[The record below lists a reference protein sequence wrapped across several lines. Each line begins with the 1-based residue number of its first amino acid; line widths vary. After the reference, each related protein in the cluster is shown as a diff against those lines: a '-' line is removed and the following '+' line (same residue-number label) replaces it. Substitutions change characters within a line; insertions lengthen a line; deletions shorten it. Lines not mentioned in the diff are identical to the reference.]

1 LLTNLSIKN
10 FALIDAL
17 EVSFEDKFSIITG
30 ETGAGKSILLGGLG
44 LILGKRADLSV
55 INDSNKKCVVEAQFD
70 IANYKLERLFKQLEL
85 DYEANTI
92 IRREI
97 LPSGKSRAFINDTP
111 VSLQVL
117 KNISEELIDIHSQH
131 QTGQLTDN
139 SFQFEVI
146 DALAKNESNVIKY
159 KIALSEYKQVLN
171 ELEALFDLQSKSNET
186 NDYNTFL
193 LNELL
198 EVKLDKLNQ
207 VALEEELEQLSN
219 VDTIEQELSHAN
231 QLCADEQV
239 GVMNSLSELK
249 LVFKNIVNFSTNYQ
263 SLFERIESVQIE
275 VSDVFS
281 EIETAQN
288 AVEANPERL
297 LVVTETLNKL
307 QSLFQKHKVT
317 TINDLLL
324 LQSELNEK
332 VDMVANLD
340 ETIASKKL
348 LVATKK
354 NLLIEIAN
362 KLHEKRT
369 LAVPKLIKQLEK
381 ILTNLGMENAK
392 FNITV
397 TQSEDFFIN
406 GNDILSFLFSANKGG
421 NFNELKKAAS
431 GGELSRIM
439 LAIKAILSKYKHLP
453 TIMFDEIDTG
463 VSGDVAHKM
472 GMLMQYMSENMQVFS
487 ITHLSQIASKGS
499 SHFKVY
505 KEDVNGKTKSNL
517 KHLSHQERVNEIA
530 EMIGG
535 KELSETALNHAKEL
549 LSKPID

>member
-17 EVSFEDKFSIITG
+17 EVSFTDKFSIITG

-55 INDSNKKCVVEAQFD
+55 INDTDKKCVVEAQFD
-70 IANYKLERLFKQLEL
+70 IANYKLERLFKYSEL

-97 LPSGKSRAFINDTP
+97 LPSGKSRAFINDSP

-117 KNISEELIDIHSQH
+117 KNISEQLIDIHSQH

-146 DALAKNESNVIKY
+146 DALAKNEALLLKY
-159 KIALSEYKQVLN
+159 RKALTEYKTVSS
-171 ELEALFDLQSKSNET
+171 ELEDLYELQKTSNESH
-186 NDYNTFL
+186 DYNSFL
-193 LNELL
+193 LNELFEL
-198 EVKLDKLNQ
+198 KLDKLNQ
-207 VALEEELEQLSN
+207 VSLEEELEQLSN
-219 VDTIEQELSHAN
+219 VDTIEQQLSHAN
-231 QLCADEQV
+231 QLCSNEQI
-239 GVMNSLSELK
+239 GALNSLTELK
-249 LVFKNIVNFSTNYQ
+249 TVLRSIADFSADYK
-263 SLFERIESVQIE
+263 SIFERVESVQIE
-275 VSDVFS
+275 LEDVFG
-281 EIETAQN
+281 EIETAQQN
-288 AVEANPERL
+288 TEANPERL
-297 LVVTETLNKL
+297 LAVTEQLNKL
-307 QSLFQKHKVT
+307 QSVLQKHHVAT
-317 TINDLLL
+317 VEELLL
-324 LQSELNEK
+324 IQNELDDK
-332 VDMVANLD
+332 VGLVANLD
-340 ETIASKKL
+340 ESIIAKKKEVSEKEAIISL
-348 LVATKK
+348 F
-354 NLLIEIAN
+354 AN
-362 KLHEKRT
+362 ELHEKRSV
-369 LAVPKLIKQLEK
+369 AIPKLIKQLEK
-381 ILTNLGMENAK
+381 ILNNLGMENAR
-392 FNITV
+392 FEISV
-397 TQSEDFFIN
+397 TQEPTYLTN
-406 GNDILSFLFSANKGG
+406 GNDVLSFLFSANKGG

-505 KEDVNGKTKSNL
+505 KEDVDGKTKSNL

-535 KELSETALNHAKEL
+535 KELTETALNHAKEL
-549 LSKPID
+549 LSN

>member
-1 LLTNLSIKN
+1 MLTNLSIKN
-10 FALIDAL
+10 FALIDTL
-17 EVSFEDKFSIITG
+17 DVSFEEKFSIITG

-55 INDSNKKCVVEAQFD
+55 INDSEKKCVVEAQFD
-70 IANYKLERLFKQLEL
+70 ITNYKLDKLFKKLEL
-85 DYEANTI
+85 DYENNTI

-117 KNISEELIDIHSQH
+117 KSISEQLIDIHSQH

-146 DALAKNESNVIKY
+146 DALAKNENTLVKY
-159 KIALSEYKQVLN
+159 NSAVVLYKKELSELE
-171 ELEALFDLQSKSNET
+171 ELFSLQKKSTET
-186 NDYNTFL
+186 NDYNSFL

-198 EVKLDKLNQ
+198 ELNLDKIDQ
-207 VALEEELEQLSN
+207 QSLEEELEQLSN
-219 VDTIEQELSHAN
+219 VDTIEQALSHAN

-239 GVMNSLSELK
+239 GLMNSLADLK
-249 LVFKNIVNFSTNYQ
+249 TIFRNISDFSSNYQ
-263 SLFERIESVQIE
+263 ALFNRIESVQIE
-275 VSDVFS
+275 ISDVFS
-281 EIETAQN
+281 EIENAQTII
-288 AVEANPERL
+288 EANPERL
-297 LVVTETLNKL
+297 LVVTEILNKL
-307 QSLFQKHKVT
+307 QSLYQKHKVLSVSELLL
-317 TINDLLL
+317 IQNDLD
-324 LQSELNEK
+324 EK
-332 VDMVANLD
+332 VGLVANLD
-340 ETIASKKL
+340 EIIANKKALVEDKKTIVTQL
-348 LVATKK
+348 
-354 NLLIEIAN
+354 AN
-362 KLHEKRT
+362 KLHEKRA
-369 LAVPKLIKQLEK
+369 LAIPKLIKQLEK
-381 ILTNLGMENAK
+381 ILTNLGMENAR
-392 FNITV
+392 FDISVAQDDTFY
-397 TQSEDFFIN
+397 SN
-406 GNDILSFLFSANKGG
+406 GNDLLTFLFSANKGG

-472 GMLMQYMSENMQVFS
+472 GVLMQYMSENMQVFS

-505 KEDVNGKTKSNL
+505 KEDVEGKTKSNL
-517 KHLSHQERVNEIA
+517 KQLSYQERVNEIA

-535 KELSETALNHAKEL
+535 KDLSETAINHAKEL
-549 LSKPID
+549 LSAVEA

>member
-17 EVSFEDKFSIITG
+17 EVSFTDKFSIITG

-55 INDSNKKCVVEAQFD
+55 INDANSKCIVEAEFD
-70 IANYKLERLFKQLEL
+70 IANYKLQKLFKKSEL

-97 LPSGKSRAFINDTP
+97 LPSGKSRAFINDSP

-117 KNISEELIDIHSQH
+117 KTISEQLIDIHSQH
-131 QTGQLTDN
+131 QTGQLIDN

-146 DALAKNESNVIKY
+146 DALAKNEALLLKY
-159 KIALSEYKQVLN
+159 RKALTEYKKVSG
-171 ELEALFDLQSKSNET
+171 ELENLYELQKTSNDSH
-186 NDYNTFL
+186 DYNSFL

-198 EVKLDKLNQ
+198 ELKLDKLNQ
-207 VALEEELEQLSN
+207 VSLEEELEQLSN
-219 VDTIEQELSHAN
+219 VDTIEQQLSQAN
-231 QLCADEQV
+231 QLCSNEQI
-239 GVMNSLSELK
+239 GALNSLTELK
-249 LVFKNIVNFSTNYQ
+249 SVLRSIAEFSADYK
-263 SLFERIESVQIE
+263 SFFERVESVQIE
-275 VSDVFS
+275 LEDVFG
-281 EIETAQN
+281 EIETAQQN
-288 AVEANPERL
+288 TEANPERL
-297 LVVTETLNKL
+297 LAVTEQLNKL
-307 QSLFQKHKVT
+307 QSVLQKHHVAT
-317 TINDLLL
+317 VEELLL
-324 LQSELNEK
+324 IQNELDDK
-332 VDMVANLD
+332 VGVVANLD
-340 ETIASKKL
+340 EAII
-348 LVATKK
+348 TKK
-354 NLLIEIAN
+354 VEVSEKETIVTSFAN
-362 KLHEKRT
+362 ELHEKRSV
-369 LAVPKLIKQLEK
+369 AIPKLIKQLEK
-381 ILTNLGMENAK
+381 ILANLGMENAK
-392 FNITV
+392 FEINV
-397 TQSEDFFIN
+397 TQANSFLSN
-406 GNDILSFLFSANKGG
+406 GNDELSFLFSANKGG

-439 LAIKAILSKYKHLP
+439 LGIKAILSKYKHLP

-505 KEDVNGKTKSNL
+505 KEDIDGKTKSNL
-517 KHLSHQERVNEIA
+517 KHLSHTERINEIA

-535 KELSETALNHAKEL
+535 KQLTETALNHAKEL
-549 LSKPID
+549 LSN

>member
-10 FALIDAL
+10 FALIDVL
-17 EVSFEDKFSIITG
+17 EVSFNDKFSIITG

-55 INDSNKKCVVEAQFD
+55 INDSEKKCIVEAQFD
-70 IANYKLERLFKQLEL
+70 VANYKLDKLFKQLEL
-85 DYEANTI
+85 DYEAHTI

-111 VSLQVL
+111 VSLQTL
-117 KNISEELIDIHSQH
+117 KSISEQLIDIHSQH

-146 DALAKNESNVIKY
+146 DALAKNETNLVKFSKAHIVY
-159 KIALSEYKQVLN
+159 KKELSELDALY
-171 ELEALFDLQSKSNET
+171 ELQHKSNET
-186 NDYNTFL
+186 NDYNSFL

-198 EVKLDKLNQ
+198 EVNLDKIDQ
-207 VALEEELEQLSN
+207 DSLEEELEQLSN

-231 QLCADEQV
+231 QLCADEQL
-239 GVMNSLSELK
+239 GLMNSLAELK
-249 LVFKNIVNFSTNYQ
+249 TVFKNIADFSTNYH
-263 SLFERIESVQIE
+263 SLFSRIESIQIE

-281 EIETAQN
+281 EIENAQTI
-288 AVEANPERL
+288 VEANPERL
-297 LVVTETLNKL
+297 LVVTEILNKL
-307 QSLFQKHKVT
+307 QSLYQKHKVSSVQELLS
-317 TINDLLL
+317 IQNDLE
-324 LQSELNEK
+324 QK
-332 VDMVANLD
+332 VDLVANLD
-340 ETIASKKL
+340 ETITAKKT
-348 LVATKK
+348 LVAEKK
-354 NLLIEIAN
+354 TNLIELAN
-362 KLHEKRT
+362 KLHEKRIT
-369 LAVPKLIKQLEK
+369 VIPKLVNQLEK

-392 FNITV
+392 FDITV
-397 TQSEDFFIN
+397 SQNDTFYSN
-406 GNDILSFLFSANKGG
+406 GNDVLSFLFSANKGG
-421 NFNELKKAAS
+421 SFNELKKAAS

-487 ITHLSQIASKGS
+487 ITHLSQIASKGT

-505 KEDVNGKTKSNL
+505 KEDIEGKTKSNL
-517 KHLSHQERVNEIA
+517 KQLSFQERVNEIA

-535 KELSETALNHAKEL
+535 KDLSETALNHAKEL
-549 LSKPID
+549 LSN

>member
-1 LLTNLSIKN
+1 MLTNLSIKN

-17 EVSFEDKFSIITG
+17 EVSFTDKFSIITG

-55 INDSNKKCVVEAQFD
+55 INDTDKKCVVEAQFD
-70 IANYKLERLFKQLEL
+70 IANYKLERLFKNSEL
-85 DYEANTI
+85 DYDANTI

-97 LPSGKSRAFINDTP
+97 LPSGKSRAFINDSP

-117 KNISEELIDIHSQH
+117 KNISEQLIDIHSQH

-146 DALAKNESNVIKY
+146 DALAKNETNLSKY
-159 KIALSEYKQVLN
+159 KIALGLYKN
-171 ELEALFDLQSKSNET
+171 ELRELEDLYELQKTSNESH
-186 NDYNTFL
+186 DYNSFL

-198 EVKLDKLNQ
+198 DVKLDKLDQ
-207 VALEEELEQLSN
+207 EALEEELEQLSN
-219 VDTIEQELSHAN
+219 VDTIEQQLSHAN
-231 QLCADEQV
+231 QLCSNDQV
-239 GVMNSLSELK
+239 GVLNSLTELK
-249 LVFKNIVNFSTNYQ
+249 SVLRSISDFSTDYK
-263 SLFERIESVQIE
+263 SIFDRVESVQIE
-275 VSDVFS
+275 LEDVFG
-281 EIETAQN
+281 EIETSQQN
-288 AVEANPERL
+288 IVANPERL
-297 LVVTETLNKL
+297 LSVTEVLNKL
-307 QSLFQKHKVT
+307 QSLLQKHHVASVEELLIIQNELDDKVC
-317 TINDLLL
+317 
-324 LQSELNEK
+324 
-332 VDMVANLD
+332 VVANLD
-340 ETIASKKL
+340 ETIA
-348 LVATKK
+348 TKK
-354 NLLIEIAN
+354 VIVAEKESIVVLLGN
-362 KLHEKRT
+362 QLHEKRT
-369 LAVPKLIKQLEK
+369 IAIPKLVKQLEK
-381 ILTNLGMENAK
+381 ILNNLGMENAK
-392 FNITV
+392 FEISVIQEPNFLT
-397 TQSEDFFIN
+397 N
-406 GNDILSFLFSANKGG
+406 GNDVLSFLFSANKGG

-505 KEDVNGKTKSNL
+505 KEDVDGKTKSNL
-517 KHLSHQERVNEIA
+517 KHLSYEERVNEIA

-535 KELSETALNHAKEL
+535 KELTETALNHAKEL
-549 LSKPID
+549 LSN

>member
-1 LLTNLSIKN
+1 MLTNLSIKN
-10 FALIDAL
+10 FALIDTL
-17 EVSFEDKFSIITG
+17 DVSFEEKFSIITG

-55 INDSNKKCVVEAQFD
+55 INDSEKKCVVEAQFD
-70 IANYKLERLFKQLEL
+70 ITNYKLDKLFKKLEL
-85 DYEANTI
+85 DYENNTI

-117 KNISEELIDIHSQH
+117 KSISEQLIDIHSQH

-146 DALAKNESNVIKY
+146 DALAKNENTLVKY
-159 KIALSEYKQVLN
+159 NSAVVLYKKELSELE
-171 ELEALFDLQSKSNET
+171 ELFLLQKKSTET
-186 NDYNTFL
+186 NDYNSFL

-198 EVKLDKLNQ
+198 ELNLDKIDQ
-207 VALEEELEQLSN
+207 QSLEEELEQLSN
-219 VDTIEQELSHAN
+219 VDTIEQALSYAN

-239 GVMNSLSELK
+239 GLMNSLADLK
-249 LVFKNIVNFSTNYQ
+249 TIFRNISDFSSNYQ
-263 SLFERIESVQIE
+263 ALFNRIESVQIE
-275 VSDVFS
+275 ISDVFS
-281 EIETAQN
+281 EIENAQTII
-288 AVEANPERL
+288 EANPERL
-297 LVVTETLNKL
+297 LVVTEILNKL
-307 QSLFQKHKVT
+307 QSLYQKHKVLSVSELLL
-317 TINDLLL
+317 IQNDLD
-324 LQSELNEK
+324 EK
-332 VDMVANLD
+332 VGLVANLD
-340 ETIASKKL
+340 EIIANKKALVEDKKTIVTQL
-348 LVATKK
+348 
-354 NLLIEIAN
+354 AN
-362 KLHEKRT
+362 KLHEKRA
-369 LAVPKLIKQLEK
+369 LAIPKLIKQLEK
-381 ILTNLGMENAK
+381 ILTNLGMENAR
-392 FNITV
+392 FDISVAQDDTFY
-397 TQSEDFFIN
+397 SN
-406 GNDILSFLFSANKGG
+406 GNDLLTFLFSANKGG

-472 GMLMQYMSENMQVFS
+472 GVLMQYMSENMQVFS

-505 KEDVNGKTKSNL
+505 KEDVEGKTKSNL
-517 KHLSHQERVNEIA
+517 KQLSYQERVNEIA

-535 KELSETALNHAKEL
+535 KDLSETAINHAKEL
-549 LSKPID
+549 LSAVEA

>member
-1 LLTNLSIKN
+1 MLTNLSIKN
-10 FALIDAL
+10 FALIDTL
-17 EVSFEDKFSIITG
+17 NVSFEDKFSIITG

-55 INDSNKKCVVEAQFD
+55 INDSEKKCVVEAQFD
-70 IANYKLERLFKQLEL
+70 IANYKLDKLFKQLEL
-85 DYEANTI
+85 DYEAHTI

-117 KNISEELIDIHSQH
+117 KSISEQLIDIHSQH

-146 DALAKNESNVIKY
+146 DALASNETTLVKY
-159 KIALSEYKQVLN
+159 NNAHIAYKK
-171 ELEALFDLQSKSNET
+171 ELTELASLHELQHKSNET
-186 NDYNTFL
+186 NDYNSFL

-198 EVKLDKLNQ
+198 ELNLDKIDQ
-207 VALEEELEQLSN
+207 DSLEEELEQLNN
-219 VDTIEQELSHAN
+219 VDTIEQELSRAN
-231 QLCADEQV
+231 QLCADEQI
-239 GVMNSLSELK
+239 GVMNSLAELK
-249 LVFKNIVNFSTNYQ
+249 TVFKNISDFSANYE
-263 SLFERIESVQIE
+263 SLYNRIESVQIE

-281 EIETAQN
+281 EIENAQTTI
-288 AVEANPERL
+288 EANPERL
-297 LVVTETLNKL
+297 LVVTEILNKL
-307 QSLFQKHKVT
+307 QHLFQKHKVLHVRELLD
-317 TINDLLL
+317 IQNDLD
-324 LQSELNEK
+324 EK
-332 VDMVANLD
+332 VGLVANLD
-340 ETIASKKL
+340 DTIAAKKA
-348 LVATKK
+348 LVAEKK
-354 NLLIEIAN
+354 ATLIELAN
-362 KLHEKRT
+362 KLHQKRIK
-369 LAVPKLIKQLEK
+369 AIPKLVKQLEK

-392 FNITV
+392 FDISVKQTDAFYN
-397 TQSEDFFIN
+397 N
-406 GNDILSFLFSANKGG
+406 GNEVLSFLFSANKGG
-421 NFNELKKAAS
+421 SFNELKKAAS

-505 KEDVNGKTKSNL
+505 KEDINGKTKSNL
-517 KHLSHQERVNEIA
+517 KQLSYQERVNEIA

-535 KELSETALNHAKEL
+535 KDLTETALNHAKEL
-549 LSKPID
+549 LDSHEA

>member
-17 EVSFEDKFSIITG
+17 EVSFTDNFSIITG

-55 INDSNKKCVVEAQFD
+55 INDMDKKCVVEAEFD
-70 IANYKLERLFKQLEL
+70 IANYKLQKLFKKSEL

-97 LPSGKSRAFINDTP
+97 LPSGKSRAFINDSP

-117 KNISEELIDIHSQH
+117 KNISEQLIDIHSQH

-146 DALAKNESNVIKY
+146 DALAKNETNLSKY
-159 KIALSEYKQVLN
+159 KIALDTYKKVSR
-171 ELEALFDLQSKSNET
+171 ELADLYELQKTSKESH
-186 NDYNTFL
+186 DYNSFL

-207 VALEEELEQLSN
+207 EALEEELEQLSN
-219 VDTIEQELSHAN
+219 VDTIEQQLSQAN
-231 QLCADEQV
+231 QLCSNEQV
-239 GVMNSLSELK
+239 GVLNSLTELK
-249 LVFKNIVNFSTNYQ
+249 ASLRSIADFSTDYK
-263 SLFERIESVQIE
+263 SIFDRVESVQIE
-275 VSDVFS
+275 LEDVFG
-281 EIETAQN
+281 EIESAQQDI
-288 AVEANPERL
+288 VANPERL
-297 LVVTETLNKL
+297 LSVTEVLNKL
-307 QSLFQKHKVT
+307 HSLFQKHNIGSVKELLVIQNELDDKVG
-317 TINDLLL
+317 I
-324 LQSELNEK
+324 
-332 VDMVANLD
+332 VANLD
-340 ETIASKKL
+340 ETIAAKK
-348 LVATKK
+348 VIVSEKE
-354 NLLIEIAN
+354 LIVVSLAN
-362 KLHEKRT
+362 QLHEKR
-369 LAVPKLIKQLEK
+369 AVAIPKLIKQLEK

-392 FNITV
+392 FDITV
-397 TQSEDFFIN
+397 TQESTFLTN
-406 GNDILSFLFSANKGG
+406 GNDVLSFLFTANKGG

-439 LAIKAILSKYKHLP
+439 LGIKAILSKYKHLP

-505 KEDVNGKTKSNL
+505 KEDIDEKTKSNL
-517 KHLSHQERVNEIA
+517 KHLSHDERVNEIA

-535 KELSETALNHAKEL
+535 KELTETALNHAKEL
-549 LSKPID
+549 LSN

>member
-1 LLTNLSIKN
+1 MLTNLSIKN

-17 EVSFEDKFSIITG
+17 EVSFTDKFSIITG

-55 INDSNKKCVVEAQFD
+55 INDTDKKCVVEANFD
-70 IANYKLERLFKQLEL
+70 IANYKLERLFKQSEL

-97 LPSGKSRAFINDTP
+97 LPSGKSRAFINDSP

-117 KNISEELIDIHSQH
+117 KNISEQLIDIHSQH

-146 DALAKNESNVIKY
+146 DALAKNETNLSKY
-159 KIALSEYKQVLN
+159 KIALDVYKKESR
-171 ELEALFDLQSKSNET
+171 ELEGLYVLQKTSNESH
-186 NDYNTFL
+186 DYNSFL

-198 EVKLDKLNQ
+198 DVKLDKLDQ

-219 VDTIEQELSHAN
+219 VDTIEQNLSQGN
-231 QLCADEQV
+231 QLCSNEQV
-239 GVMNSLSELK
+239 GALNSLTELK
-249 LVFKNIVNFSTNYQ
+249 LVLRSIADFSTVYK
-263 SLFERIESVQIE
+263 SIYERVESVQIE
-275 VSDVFS
+275 LEDVFG
-281 EIETAQN
+281 EIETAQQN
-288 AVEANPERL
+288 IVANPERL
-297 LVVTETLNKL
+297 LAVTEVLNKL
-307 QSLFQKHKVT
+307 QSLLQKHHVASVEELLVIQNELDDKVG
-317 TINDLLL
+317 
-324 LQSELNEK
+324 
-332 VDMVANLD
+332 VVANLD
-340 ETIASKKL
+340 ETIAAKKIIVFEKEAVVISL
-348 LVATKK
+348 G
-354 NLLIEIAN
+354 NQ
-362 KLHEKRT
+362 LHQKRT
-369 LAVPKLIKQLEK
+369 VAIPKLVNQLEK
-381 ILTNLGMENAK
+381 ILANLGMENAK
-392 FNITV
+392 FEISV
-397 TQSEDFFIN
+397 TQQSDFLTN
-406 GNDILSFLFSANKGG
+406 GNDVLSFLFSANKGG

-505 KEDVNGKTKSNL
+505 KEDVDGKTKSNL
-517 KHLSHQERVNEIA
+517 KHLSHDERVNEIA

-535 KELSETALNHAKEL
+535 KELTETALNHAKEL
-549 LSKPID
+549 LSN

>member
-1 LLTNLSIKN
+1 MLTNLSIKN
-10 FALIDAL
+10 FALIDTL
-17 EVSFEDKFSIITG
+17 DVSFEEKFSIITG

-55 INDSNKKCVVEAQFD
+55 INDSEKKCVVEAQFD
-70 IANYKLERLFKQLEL
+70 ITNYKLDKLFKKLEL
-85 DYEANTI
+85 DYENNTI

-117 KNISEELIDIHSQH
+117 KSISEQLIDIHSQH

-146 DALAKNESNVIKY
+146 DALAKNENTLVKYNSAVILY
-159 KIALSEYKQVLN
+159 KKELSELE
-171 ELEALFDLQSKSNET
+171 ELFSLQKKSTET
-186 NDYNTFL
+186 NDYNSFL

-198 EVKLDKLNQ
+198 ELNLDKIDQ
-207 VALEEELEQLSN
+207 QSLEEELEQLSN
-219 VDTIEQELSHAN
+219 VDTIEQALSYAN

-239 GVMNSLSELK
+239 GLMNSLADLK
-249 LVFKNIVNFSTNYQ
+249 TIFRNISDFSSNYQ
-263 SLFERIESVQIE
+263 ALFNRIESVQIE
-275 VSDVFS
+275 ISDVFS
-281 EIETAQN
+281 EIENAQTII
-288 AVEANPERL
+288 EANPERL
-297 LVVTETLNKL
+297 LVVTEILNKL
-307 QSLFQKHKVT
+307 QSLYQKHKVLSVSELLL
-317 TINDLLL
+317 IQNDLD
-324 LQSELNEK
+324 EK
-332 VDMVANLD
+332 VGLVANLD
-340 ETIASKKL
+340 EIIANKKALVEDKKTIVTQL
-348 LVATKK
+348 
-354 NLLIEIAN
+354 AN
-362 KLHEKRT
+362 KLHEKRA
-369 LAVPKLIKQLEK
+369 LAIPKLIKQLEK
-381 ILTNLGMENAK
+381 ILTNLGMENAR
-392 FNITV
+392 FDISVAQDDTFY
-397 TQSEDFFIN
+397 SN
-406 GNDILSFLFSANKGG
+406 GNDLLTFLFSANKGG

-472 GMLMQYMSENMQVFS
+472 GVLMQYMSENMQVFS

-505 KEDVNGKTKSNL
+505 KEDVEGKTKSNL
-517 KHLSHQERVNEIA
+517 KQLSYQERVNEIA

-535 KELSETALNHAKEL
+535 KDLSETAINHAKEL
-549 LSKPID
+549 LSAVEA

>member
-1 LLTNLSIKN
+1 MLTNLSIKN

-146 DALAKNESNVIKY
+146 DALSKNESNVTKY
-159 KIALSEYKQVLN
+159 KIALSEYKQVVN
-171 ELEALFDLQSKSNET
+171 ELKALFDLQSKSNET

-249 LVFKNIVNFSTNYQ
+249 SVFKNIVNFSTNYQ

-288 AVEANPERL
+288 AIEANPERL

-332 VDMVANLD
+332 VGMVANLD

-354 NLLIEIAN
+354 NLLIEIAD

>member
-17 EVSFEDKFSIITG
+17 EVSFKDKFSIITG

-55 INDSNKKCVVEAQFD
+55 INDSERKCVVEAHFD
-70 IANYKLERLFKQLEL
+70 IANYKLNRLFKQSEL

-146 DALAKNESNVIKY
+146 DALAKNESNVAKY
-159 KIALSEYKQVLN
+159 KIALSDYKQALN

-198 EVKLDKLNQ
+198 EIKLDKLDQ

-249 LVFKNIVNFSTNYQ
+249 SVFKNIASFSTNYQ

-281 EIETAQN
+281 EIETAQTT
-288 AVEANPERL
+288 VEANPERL
-297 LVVTETLNKL
+297 LVVTEILNKL
-307 QSLFQKHKVT
+307 QSLFQKHKVA
-317 TINDLLL
+317 TINELLA
-324 LQSELNEK
+324 LQNELDEK
-332 VDMVANLD
+332 VGMVANLD
-340 ETIASKKL
+340 DTIASKKA
-348 LVATKK
+348 LVTTKK
-354 NLLIEIAN
+354 TSLTELAN

-369 LAVPKLIKQLEK
+369 VAVPKLIKQLEK

-397 TQSEDFFIN
+397 TQSEDFFTN

-517 KHLSHQERVNEIA
+517 KHLSYQERVNEIA

-549 LSKPID
+549 LSKPSV

>member
-17 EVSFEDKFSIITG
+17 EVSFTDNFSIITG

-55 INDSNKKCVVEAQFD
+55 INDTDTKCIVEAEFN
-70 IANYKLERLFKQLEL
+70 IANYKLQKLFKNSEL

-97 LPSGKSRAFINDTP
+97 LPSGKSRAFINDSP

-117 KNISEELIDIHSQH
+117 KNISEQLIDIHSQH

-146 DALAKNESNVIKY
+146 DALAKSETTLVKY
-159 KIALSEYKQVLN
+159 KVALDAYKKESR
-171 ELEALFDLQSKSNET
+171 ELEALYELQKTSNESH
-186 NDYNTFL
+186 DYNSFL
-193 LNELL
+193 LDELL
-198 EVKLDKLNQ
+198 ELKLDRFNQ
-207 VALEEELEQLSN
+207 VVLEEELEQLSN
-219 VDTIEQELSHAN
+219 VDTIEQQLSHAN
-231 QLCADEQV
+231 QLCSNEQV
-239 GVMNSLSELK
+239 GVLNTLTELK
-249 LVFKNIVNFSTNYQ
+249 IALRGIADFSNDYKVIYD
-263 SLFERIESVQIE
+263 RVESVQIE
-275 VSDVFS
+275 LEDVFG
-281 EIETAQN
+281 EIETAQLD
-288 AVEANPERL
+288 VVANPERL
-297 LVVTETLNKL
+297 LAVTEQLNKF
-307 QSLFQKHKVT
+307 QSVLQKHHVSSVEELLVIQNELDDKVG
-317 TINDLLL
+317 
-324 LQSELNEK
+324 
-332 VDMVANLD
+332 VVANLD
-340 ETIASKKL
+340 ETILA
-348 LVATKK
+348 KK
-354 NLLIEIAN
+354 NRVAEEEATVLLLAN
-362 KLHEKRT
+362 QLHEKR
-369 LAVPKLIKQLEK
+369 AVAIPKLVKQLEK
-381 ILTNLGMENAK
+381 ILANLGMENAK
-392 FNITV
+392 FNISV
-397 TQSEDFFIN
+397 TQEPSFLTN
-406 GNDILSFLFSANKGG
+406 GNDVLSFLFSANKGG

-487 ITHLSQIASKGS
+487 ITHLSQIASKGG

-505 KEDVNGKTKSNL
+505 KEDVDGKTRSNL
-517 KHLSHQERVNEIA
+517 MYLSCDERVNEIA

-535 KELSETALNHAKEL
+535 KDLTETAINHAKEL
-549 LSKPID
+549 LNS

>member
-17 EVSFEDKFSIITG
+17 EVSFTDNFSIITG

-55 INDSNKKCVVEAQFD
+55 INDMDKKCVVEAEFD
-70 IANYKLERLFKQLEL
+70 IANYKLQKLFKKSEL

-97 LPSGKSRAFINDTP
+97 LPSGKSRAFINDSP

-117 KNISEELIDIHSQH
+117 KNISEQLIDIHSQH

-146 DALAKNESNVIKY
+146 DALAKNETNLSKY
-159 KIALSEYKQVLN
+159 KIALDTYKKVSSELADLY
-171 ELEALFDLQSKSNET
+171 ELQKTSKESH
-186 NDYNTFL
+186 DYNSFL

-207 VALEEELEQLSN
+207 EALEEELEQLSN
-219 VDTIEQELSHAN
+219 VDTIEQQLSQAN
-231 QLCADEQV
+231 QLCSNEQV
-239 GVMNSLSELK
+239 GVLNSLTELK
-249 LVFKNIVNFSTNYQ
+249 ASLRSIADFSTDYK
-263 SLFERIESVQIE
+263 SIFDRVESVQIE
-275 VSDVFS
+275 LEDVFG
-281 EIETAQN
+281 EIESAQQDI
-288 AVEANPERL
+288 VANPERL
-297 LVVTETLNKL
+297 LSVTEVLNKL
-307 QSLFQKHKVT
+307 HSLFQKHNIGSVKELLVIQNELDDKVG
-317 TINDLLL
+317 I
-324 LQSELNEK
+324 
-332 VDMVANLD
+332 VANLD
-340 ETIASKKL
+340 ETIAAKK
-348 LVATKK
+348 VIVSEKE
-354 NLLIEIAN
+354 LIVVSLAN
-362 KLHEKRT
+362 QLHEKR
-369 LAVPKLIKQLEK
+369 AVAIPKLIKQLEK

-392 FNITV
+392 FDITV
-397 TQSEDFFIN
+397 TQESTFLTN
-406 GNDILSFLFSANKGG
+406 GNDVLSFLFTANKGG

-439 LAIKAILSKYKHLP
+439 LGIKAILSKYKHLP

-505 KEDVNGKTKSNL
+505 KEDIDEKTKSNL
-517 KHLSHQERVNEIA
+517 KHLSHDERVNEIA

-535 KELSETALNHAKEL
+535 KELTETALNHAKEL
-549 LSKPID
+549 LSN